1 MLLTYPLPLDNLS
14 KCLFKEN
21 NLHTFYEVFYMN
33 GPEKRF
39 IAGNIS
45 ATIWANNKVIDGKTI
60 PVMTVSV
67 QKSYKDKTGA
77 WKQTGTLLAADLP
90 KAKLV
95 IEKAYEH
102 LAMTQ
107 VATE

>member
-1 MLLTYPLPLDNLS
+1 
-14 KCLFKEN
+14 
-21 NLHTFYEVFYMN
+21 MN

-45 ATIWANNKVIDGKTI
+45 ATIWANKKIIDGKTVPI
-60 PVMTVSV
+60 MTVSV

-77 WKQTGTLLAADLP
+77 WKQTATLLTADLP